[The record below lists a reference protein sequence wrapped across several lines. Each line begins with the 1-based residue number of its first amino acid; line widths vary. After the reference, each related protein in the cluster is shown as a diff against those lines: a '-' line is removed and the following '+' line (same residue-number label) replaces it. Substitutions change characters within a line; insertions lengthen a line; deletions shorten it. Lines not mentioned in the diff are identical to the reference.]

1 MVFDIEK
8 SRKQWPGYNTG
19 FNNVVRDLE
28 LAISTHNATLNSASK
43 ALVEKK
49 FEKFNSPAETV
60 KSLTVK
66 SLLLEALRCRAIKN
80 MGRAA
85 KCYIQLEC

>member
-8 SRKQWPGYNTG
+8 SRKQWPGYSTA

-49 FEKFNSPAETV
+49 FEKFNSTAE
-60 KSLTVK
+60 TVK